1 MNWNIDNKRR
11 TILWDDMNDEDKKK
25 QLDEDLDDYF
35 MMRLN

>member
-25 QLDEDLDDYF
+25 QLDEDLDNFYQCV
-35 MMRLN
+35 